1 VAAVLALQFGVLL
14 AIGRVPYC
22 TCGTIKLWHGS
33 VFSAENSQHILDW
46 YSFTH
51 VVHGFALYFL
61 LWLVLPRTVPVALR
75 LLIAALIEGA
85 WEMVENHPLIIERYR
100 AATISLNYYGDSVV
114 NSLADTLLM
123 IAGFLLAAA
132 LPAWSTLA
140 LAIILEFALGYL
152 IRDNLTLNI
161 VMLIYPIEAIKT
173 WQATPPLR

>member
-1 VAAVLALQFGVLL
+1 
-14 AIGRVPYC
+14 
-22 TCGTIKLWHGS
+22 
-33 VFSAENSQHILDW
+33 
-46 YSFTH
+46 
-51 VVHGFALYFL
+51 
-61 LWLVLPRTVPVALR
+61 
-75 LLIAALIEGA
+75 
-85 WEMVENHPLIIERYR
+85 
-100 AATISLNYYGDSVV
+100 LNYYGDSVV